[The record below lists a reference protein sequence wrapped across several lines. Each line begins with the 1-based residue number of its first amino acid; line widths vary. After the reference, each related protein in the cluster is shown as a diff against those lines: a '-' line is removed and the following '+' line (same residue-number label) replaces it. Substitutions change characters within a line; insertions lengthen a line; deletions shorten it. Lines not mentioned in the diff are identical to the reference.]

1 MANERERTIWEIVF
15 STLAATAGTMGVT
28 ALAEALK
35 NHAQTAVT
43 KKANDLINDTGR
55 PMLMRDLMALKISSK
70 PGDAA
75 AGENVRLWLIR
86 AQRETANGAITEG
99 EIVNLLNKL
108 SGPGQRILVL
118 RGLGS
123 LSDYEDFIATMGI
136 LRHDNAMQFAI
147 KLAERMR
154 TTGGGIIDDD
164 LRAIRDAVGFSLGRT
179 AEIINTVAGAARPGV
194 RNLTEMLRRIQ

>member
-55 PMLMRDLMALKISSK
+55 PMLMRDLMALVVSSK
-70 PGDAA
+70 PGDAE

-86 AQRETANGAITEG
+86 AQRETANGTITEG
-99 EIVNLLNKL
+99 EIVNLLNKI
-108 SGPGQRILVL
+108 SGPGQRVLVL
-118 RGLGS
+118 RGLGKLPS
-123 LSDYEDFIATMGI
+123 YEDFIATMGI
-136 LRHDNAMQFAI
+136 LRHDNVMQFAI